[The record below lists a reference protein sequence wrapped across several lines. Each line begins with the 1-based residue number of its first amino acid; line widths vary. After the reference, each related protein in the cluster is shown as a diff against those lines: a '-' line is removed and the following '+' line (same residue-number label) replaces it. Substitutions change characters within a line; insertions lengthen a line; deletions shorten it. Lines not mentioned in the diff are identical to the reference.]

1 VTPKLGETIVLD
13 FVTHSPTTAAVTDAD
28 STPTAEVFEDAT
40 DTTVV
45 ALTVVKR
52 TSKTGNY
59 RVAIACTAL
68 NGFEA
73 AKSYNVVASAT
84 VGGIAAKSVIGR
96 FQVRTQSVDD
106 VLATSGYT
114 APLDA
119 AATAAAVWNAATV
132 TYGTGGSYGA
142 LVELNLDAAVSTRST
157 FAGGAVASV
166 TAPVAVSD
174 KAGFKL
180 ASDGLDAVVVETGI
194 NARQALSPIL
204 ASAAGVLSGAETTT
218 VTVKGGGVATTRVT
232 ATVDADGNRSSV
244 TLNLPS

>member
-1 VTPKLGETIVLD
+1 VIPKLGETIVLD
-13 FVTHSPTTAAVTDAD
+13 FVTHLLSTGAVTDAD
-28 STPTAEVFEDAT
+28 STPTCEVFEDAN
-40 DTTVV
+40 DTPILSPTP
-45 ALTVVKR
+45 VKR
-52 TSKTGNY
+52 TGKTGNY
-59 RVAIACTAL
+59 KVSIACTSG

-73 AKSYNVVASAT
+73 AKSYNVIAT
-84 VGGIAAKSVIGR
+84 GVVGGVTAKWPLGS
-96 FQVRTQSVDD
+96 FQVRAQSVDD
-106 VLATSGYT
+106 LLLTSGYA

-166 TAPVAVSD
+166 TTPVAVSD
-174 KAGFKL
+174 KTGFKL
-180 ASDGLDAVVVETGI
+180 ASDGLDAVAVETGI

>member
-59 RVAIACTAL
+59 RVSIACTAL

-96 FQVRTQSVDD
+96 FQVRAQSVDD
-106 VLATSGYT
+106 VLLASAYT
-114 APLDA
+114 APLSAAGTRSAVGLATANLDAQLAGLTPLTAAGVRTAVGLA
-119 AATAAAVWNAATV
+119 AANLDTQLGALPSAAAVADKLLGRAVAGGADGGRTVGQALKALRNKVEIAGGLMTIYESDDVTPSWTATV
-132 TYGTGGSYGA
+132 TT
-142 LVELNLDAAVSTRST
+142 
-157 FAGGAVASV
+157 
-166 TAPVAVSD
+166 
-174 KAGFKL
+174 
-180 ASDGLDAVVVETGI
+180 
-194 NARQALSPIL
+194 
-204 ASAAGVLSGAETTT
+204 AAGNPISG
-218 VTVKGGGVATTRVT
+218 
-232 ATVDADGNRSSV
+232 VDPA
-244 TLNLPS
+244 